1 VSTGVSDETK
11 QAPVPDLGGSARHRR
26 QGAGPAYGTDV
37 SMALMRRLVEGATAS
52 GDIRSAAEAVRVC
65 MAEAE
70 NLYQLAMTERA
81 NALALAR
88 RAAEE
93 QARAR
98 VLQDEAAR
106 AFEEAVARRERPALG
121 PPAQDSPGCDLRP
134 DPTRVRTPAELINA
148 LREFR
153 TWAGSPSYRDMAR
166 ACNGRPVASTMCRML
181 SGTELPARFEV
192 IDAIVIACGGR
203 EEDRER
209 FATAWRRLIMPGQEV
224 PPVPGR
230 VRAFPG
236 TRRPSRTAAGLRGN
250 SPA

>member
-1 VSTGVSDETK
+1 VSDEAK
-11 QAPVPDLGGSARHRR
+11 PAAAPDLRGSARHRR

-52 GDIRSAAEAVRVC
+52 GDIRAAAEAVRVC

-81 NALALAR
+81 NAQALAR
-88 RAAEE
+88 QAAQE

-98 VLQDEAAR
+98 LLQDQAAR
-106 AFEEAVARRERPALG
+106 AFEEAAARRERPALG
-121 PPAQDSPGCDLRP
+121 PPAQDSAGCDLRP
-134 DPTRVRTPAELINA
+134 DPSRVRTASEFINA

-192 IDAIVIACGGR
+192 IDAIIIACGGR

-209 FATAWRRLIMPGQEV
+209 FATAWRRLMMPGQQAQ
-224 PPVPGR
+224 PAGGR
-230 VRAFPG
+230 VRAFPLTHG
-236 TRRPSRTAAGLRGN
+236 PGAVMVRATAR
-250 SPA
+250 SI